1 MTDLPVPATN
11 PMAEVSSNSLDELF
25 DRDPLEL
32 SKQDLELIV
41 QAFRAQRIRW
51 EADGSTEPK
60 KAKAADKKA
69 NELENKNL
77 SLDDLNLDIQL

>member
-1 MTDLPVPATN
+1 MSDPAN
-11 PMAEVSSNSLDELF
+11 PMTEVSANSLDELF

-32 SKQDLELIV
+32 SKQDIATMVE
-41 QAFRAQRIRW
+41 AFRAQRIRW

-69 NELENKNL
+69 NEAENKNL